1 MAIRRPKIILNEKE
15 EQFIRWMAKR
25 DSESGEKV
33 SFEMEMQMIFQTE
46 LDALMDLYEGEFLDD
61 TRQTV

>member
-25 DSESGEKV
+25 DSESGEKFT
-33 SFEMEMQMIFQTE
+33 FEREMQMIFQTE